1 MIYGLAGFLELSLEL
16 NGQDSMPGMAS
27 GAESELNGQD
37 SMPGMASGAESEL
50 NGQDSMPGMAS
61 GAVNACLVS
70 K

>member
-37 SMPGMASGAESEL
+37 SMPGMASGA
-50 NGQDSMPGMAS
+50 
-61 GAVNACLVS
+61 VNACLVS